1 MNINKK
7 QIKMISAI
15 TGLAVI
21 TAATSFASQ
30 PDQAAAKWLDWTRL
44 PVSETEVQTVQPKPQ
59 ALNQQAVVERAAAVL
74 TQTEVSRSLVSDAEG
89 KLIQGAVK
97 QAIPDDKPVVMLK
110 DTAIQGGV
118 IETIIKIPV
127 SAGHAAFTQNKIDV
141 GPGVVNLDYV
151 KVIKWQQ
158 NVDAGYE
165 RWRLD
170 PMQVARMEGKNY
182 GFTDKDTFTIVKR
195 LAKSELAR
203 HGEIHVKVTHNG
215 KDYTM
220 ILVKPFGGG
229 DAIWTTYRV
238 FGQVKPVPVPPIQT
252 DGKTL
257 FATDKYDGWSWNK
270 STYLKDMAFATV
282 VDYNSQLA
290 QDKRIPEDV
299 LRKVKDINYAN
310 KVVLF
315 AYLGTAPSGGYGIG
329 IEKVTINGNKM
340 TVAVHTMS
348 PRPGA
353 PVTLA
358 MTKPSDY
365 IVLDKA
371 IFDIWGGVDITF
383 VDHKGQVLSKN
394 KLTISHR

>member
-7 QIKMISAI
+7 HIKMISAI

-21 TAATSFASQ
+21 TAATSLAAQ
-30 PDQAAAKWLDWTRL
+30 PEQVAAKWLDWTR
-44 PVSETEVQTVQPKPQ
+44 PVVTENSVPVAHVSTQVLEQ
-59 ALNQQAVVERAAAVL
+59 AAAEITEAVL
-74 TQTEVSRSLVSDAEG
+74 SENEVSRVLGSNVEG
-89 KLIQGAVK
+89 TITQGTAKKIVTN
-97 QAIPDDKPVVMLK
+97 DKPAGALK
-110 DTAIQGGV
+110 DTAVQAGV
-118 IETIIKIPV
+118 VETILKIPV
-127 SAGHAAFTQNKIDV
+127 SASWGGFGHNKIDV
-141 GPGVVNLDYV
+141 GPGVANLDYA

-170 PMQVARMEGKNY
+170 PMQVARIEGKKY
-182 GFTDKDTFTIVKR
+182 GFTDKDTFTIIKR
-195 LAKSELAR
+195 LDKSELAR
-203 HGEIHVKVTHNG
+203 HGEIHVKVTHSG

-238 FGQVKPVPVPPIQT
+238 VGQVKPVPAPPAQN

-257 FATDKYDGWSWNK
+257 FSTDKYADWNWTK
-270 STYLKDMAFATV
+270 GSYLKDMAFATV
-282 VDYNSQLA
+282 VDYGFQLK
-290 QDKRIPEDV
+290 QDKRIPENV
-299 LRKVKDINYAN
+299 LNKVKEINYAN

-329 IEKVTINGNKM
+329 IEKVTMNANKM
-340 TVAVHTMS
+340 TVTVHTLS

-353 PVTLA
+353 PVTMA
-358 MTKPSDY
+358 MTQPSDY
-365 IVLDKA
+365 VVLDKA
-371 IFDIWGGVDITF
+371 IFDIWGGVDLTF
-383 VDHKGQVLSKN
+383 VDQKGQVLSKN

>member
-1 MNINKK
+1 MNIKK
-7 QIKMISAI
+7 QIKTISAI

-21 TAATSFASQ
+21 SAAASFASQ
-30 PDQAAAKWLDWTRL
+30 PDQAAAKWLDWTGS
-44 PVSETEVQTVQPKPQ
+44 PVSEDRVQTLQSK
-59 ALNQQAVVERAAAVL
+59 ALAPDQQVLDSLPGAAL
-74 TQTEVSRSLVSDAEG
+74 IQSDASKRLLSPGEAN
-89 KLIQGAVK
+89 LIQSAVE
-97 QAIPDDKPVVMLK
+97 QAIIDSKPAAMLK
-110 DTAIQGGV
+110 DTAIQAGI

-127 SAGHAAFTQNKIDV
+127 SAGHGANGQNKIDV
-141 GPGVVNLDYV
+141 GPGVANLDYA

-170 PMQVARMEGKNY
+170 PMEVARREGKNY
-182 GFTDKDTFTIVKR
+182 GFTDKDSFTIIKR

-238 FGQVKPVPVPPIQT
+238 IGQVKPTLVPPSQT

-257 FATDKYDGWSWNK
+257 FTTDKYAGWSWNK
-270 STYLKDMAFATV
+270 GTYLKDMAFATV
-282 VDYNSQLA
+282 VDYNSQLT

-299 LRKVKDINYAN
+299 LKKVKDIDYTN

-329 IEKVTINGNKM
+329 VEKVTMNANKM
-340 TVAVHTMS
+340 TVVVRTMS
-348 PRPGA
+348 PRAGDA
-353 PVTLA
+353 VTLA

-365 IVLDKA
+365 VVLDKA

-383 VDHKGQVLSKN
+383 VDQKGQVLSKN
-394 KLTISHR
+394 KLIITHR